1 MEKQF
6 VSFLIAQ
13 KKYCLDIMDVK
24 EVVKESNITVMPDS
38 PFFVEGIMN
47 LRGIVVPVISIKKK
61 LGIKDNIEDT
71 LPPNIS
77 DSQSKKKIA
86 NKLIIIT
93 LDNILI
99 GLLVDSLDRV
109 FSIDTVNIQASE
121 KFTEEGEEGIDK
133 SLVNGVARLDNELF
147 LILDI
152 RKLLDYEEK
161 SFIKKEIVE

>member
-24 EVVKESNITVMPDS
+24 EVVKENNITSMPDS

-61 LGIKDNIEDT
+61 LGLKDNVEET
-71 LPPNIS
+71 SPPENTAVK
-77 DSQSKKKIA
+77 SKKKSS

-93 LDNILI
+93 LENVLI
-99 GLLVDSLDRV
+99 GFLVDSLDRV
-109 FSIDTVNIQASE
+109 FSIDSSNIQASE
-121 KFTEEGEEGIDK
+121 KFSEVGIDK

-161 SFIKKEIVE
+161 SFIQKEIME